1 VIGVR
6 SITRTYLVVTD
17 LFTPGPFL
25 VIGRGERLTGAPR
38 VSLQGLSTP
47 FTSVVNSLTAVIGS
61 FGHWTMLDNEC
72 S

>member
-1 VIGVR
+1 MIGVR

-38 VSLQGLSTP
+38 VSLQGLSTLS
-47 FTSVVNSLTAVIGS
+47 TSVTSAVTAMICGS
-61 FGHWTMLDNEC
+61 GDRDHFI
-72 S
+72 

>member
-38 VSLQGLSTP
+38 VSLQGLSTLA
-47 FTSVVNSLTAVIGS
+47 TSVTSAVTAMICGS
-61 FGHWTMLDNEC
+61 GDRDHFI
-72 S
+72 

>member
-25 VIGRGERLTGAPR
+25 VIGRGERLTGATR
-38 VSLQGLSTP
+38 VSLQGLSTLS
-47 FTSVVNSLTAVIGS
+47 TSVTSAVTAMICGS
-61 FGHWTMLDNEC
+61 GDRDHFI
-72 S
+72 

>member
-38 VSLQGLSTP
+38 VSLQGLSTLS
-47 FTSVVNSLTAVIGS
+47 TSVTSAVTAMICGS
-61 FGHWTMLDNEC
+61 GDRDHFI
-72 S
+72 